1 MPTSFVFSPTN
12 EDWATKR
19 KASAHAFNHERLNKM
34 NEVLKNTVEKTF
46 AKWIAEIEASPDKK
60 IVIDISDEFAKLLAR
75 NIITICFGED
85 ITNTELE
92 INMRE
97 TRIGS
102 DFNLTLKKVTLPI
115 ALIETLELTS
125 TESGFKWMNPFY
137 QMARKLTGI
146 KDFTDYQRKLV

>member
-1 MPTSFVFSPTN
+1 
-12 EDWATKR
+12 
-19 KASAHAFNHERLNKM
+19 
-34 NEVLKNTVEKTF
+34 
-46 AKWIAEIEASPDKK
+46 
-60 IVIDISDEFAKLLAR
+60 
-75 NIITICFGED
+75 
-85 ITNTELE
+85 
-92 INMRE
+92 MRE